1 MFELRSVSVGYG
13 ERAVLQGVSFTAQA
27 GRITALVGPNGC
39 GKTTLLKAMARQ
51 LPLQEG
57 EVRLRGCPLQSYT
70 RREFARTAAFMPQ
83 VRAIP
88 EITVRGLVSHG
99 RFPYLGLSRQMTAR
113 DRRAVEQAMQAAGV
127 ERWAQRDLRE
137 LSGGERQRV
146 YLAMALAQGG
156 DAILLDEPTTY
167 LDVAAQFE
175 LLELLRTLAGQGRA
189 VILVLHDLAQA
200 LQYSDEV
207 AVLADGRLAAFDTPE
222 RLFASRMLD
231 RVFGVELRRAPDGT
245 YYLRR
250 EEAPKTASCN
260 SCGNIV

>member
-1 MFELRSVSVGYG
+1 MFELHHVAVGYG
-13 ERAVLQGVSFTAQA
+13 GEPVLRDVSFTARA
-27 GRITALVGPNGC
+27 GCITTLVGPNGC
-39 GKTTLLKAMARQ
+39 GKTTLLKALARQ
-51 LPLQEG
+51 LPPLEG
-57 EVRLRGCPLQSYT
+57 EISLHGRPVQAYS

-83 VRAIP
+83 VRNIP

-99 RFPYLGLSRQMTAR
+99 RFPYLGLSRQMTAK
-113 DRRAVEQAMQAAGV
+113 DREAVEQAMEATGV
-127 ERWAQRDLRE
+127 ARWAQRDLRE

-175 LLELLRTLAGQGRA
+175 LLELLRVLADQGRA
-189 VILVLHDLAQA
+189 VLLVLHDLAQA
-200 LQYSDEV
+200 LQYSDRV
-207 AVLADGRLAAFDTPE
+207 AVLAKGKLAAFAAPE
-222 RLFASRMLD
+222 ELFAGRMLD
-231 RVFGVELRRAPDGT
+231 GVFGVTLCRARDGT

-250 EEAPKTASCN
+250 EEPPKTTSCN

>member
-70 RREFARTAAFMPQ
+70 RREFARMTAFMPQ

-146 YLAMALAQGG
+146 YL
-156 DAILLDEPTTY
+156 PW
-167 LDVAAQFE
+167 
-175 LLELLRTLAGQGRA
+175 RWPRA
-189 VILVLHDLAQA
+189 VMPSCWTNPRPTWMWPRSLNCWSCCARWR
-200 LQYSDEV
+200 
-207 AVLADGRLAAFDTPE
+207 GRGGP
-222 RLFASRMLD
+222 
-231 RVFGVELRRAPDGT
+231 
-245 YYLRR
+245 
-250 EEAPKTASCN
+250 
-260 SCGNIV
+260 

>member
-1 MFELRSVSVGYG
+1 MFELHHACVGYSG
-13 ERAVLQGVSFTAQA
+13 EPVLRDVSFAAQA
-27 GRITALVGPNGC
+27 GQITTLVGPNGC
-39 GKTTLLKAMARQ
+39 GKTTLLKALAGQ
-51 LPLQEG
+51 LPLLEG
-57 EVRLRGCPLQSYT
+57 EACLRGRPIREYK

-83 VRAIP
+83 VRNIP

-99 RFPYLGLSRQMTAR
+99 RFPYLGLSRQMTAK
-113 DRRAVEQAMQAAGV
+113 DREVVEQAMRATGV

-175 LLELLRTLAGQGRA
+175 LLELLRTLADQGRA
-189 VILVLHDLAQA
+189 VLLVLHDLAQA
-200 LQYSDEV
+200 LQYSDRV
-207 AVLADGRLAAFDTPE
+207 AVLAGGKLAAFAAPE
-222 RLFASRMLD
+222 ELFAGRMLD
-231 RVFGVELRRAPDGT
+231 SIFGVTLCRAPDGT

-250 EEAPKTASCN
+250 EDTSKTTSCN
-260 SCGNIV
+260 SCSNIV

>member
-1 MFELRSVSVGYG
+1 MFELHHVAVGYG
-13 ERAVLQGVSFTAQA
+13 GAPVLRDVSFAARA
-27 GRITALVGPNGC
+27 GCITTLVGPNGC

-51 LPLQEG
+51 LPPLEG
-57 EVRLRGCPLQSYT
+57 EISLHGRPIRTYS

-83 VRAIP
+83 VRNIP

-99 RFPYLGLSRQMTAR
+99 RFPYLGLSRQMTAK
-113 DRRAVEQAMQAAGV
+113 DREAVEQAMEATGV
-127 ERWAQRDLRE
+127 ARWAQRDLRE

-175 LLELLRTLAGQGRA
+175 LLELLRILADQGRA
-189 VILVLHDLAQA
+189 VVLVLHDLAQA
-200 LQYSDEV
+200 LQYSDRV
-207 AVLADGRLAAFDTPE
+207 AVLAEGKLAAFAAPE
-222 RLFASRMLD
+222 ELFTGRMLD
-231 RVFGVELRRAPDGT
+231 GVFGVTLCRARDGT

-250 EEAPKTASCN
+250 EESSKTASCN